1 MVMKTAHSASAR
13 TLNDFLVPGMLNLS
27 IEKALVMLGELC
39 YSMQESQVLV
49 QRVFNRLIFLRLEV
63 ENKPIGTRI
72 QSDLILRYGEL
83 VGNVLVFLRK
93 YSTKTLLARIASN
106 RRFLEGLEA
115 THKRLDYFFMKVNLT
130 MRAEMTEWQK
140 HWEADLNIQQLLFE
154 SFLSNRLVVNGEL
167 NERGLEEALTKMK
180 YELTLA
186 QKSQK
191 QEALMKSVE
200 ISFRFHH
207 KMDLLLKP
215 IPTWFVARD
224 EIQYKQ
230 EPFAIGTCGAVH
242 RGTLERTKAK
252 VVIKCMYSDSK
263 QTQEALYTEGE
274 LWNRLDHPN
283 VLKMKGGCYVGSP
296 VFLLCEDAGDRRSFD
311 VFFSESEKNKQKLWH
326 LFLGVAEGLLYLHTK
341 GIVHNNVKCSN
352 LLVGVDGRAK
362 LCDFGF
368 SYDMNSP
375 LAKKHPAGV
384 RWKAPELLASSE
396 TAAVVVPSF
405 ASDVYSLGMAIIE
418 AVTGNLP
425 WGQASADHEI
435 IKKATTAAYVRP
447 NGFTDKQWA
456 LVKSLCA
463 MKPDDRLTV
472 PAVVKELRELI
483 HASERKPAEST
494 KACSKCT
501 SFNPVK
507 NKFCNECGN
516 RFADDSIPT

>member
-1 MVMKTAHSASAR
+1 MVMKTAHPASAR

-27 IEKALVMLGELC
+27 IEKALVMLSQLC
-39 YSMQESQVLV
+39 YSMQENQVLV
-49 QRVFNRLIFLRLEV
+49 QRVFNRLLFLRLEV

-93 YSTKTLLARIASN
+93 YAAKTLVARIASN

-115 THKRLDYFFMKVNLT
+115 THKRLDYFFSKVNLA
-130 MRAEMTEWQK
+130 MRGEMTEWQK
-140 HWEADLNIQQLLFE
+140 HWDGDLNIQQLLFE
-154 SFLSNRLVVNGEL
+154 SFLTNKLVVNAEL
-167 NERGLEEALTKMK
+167 SERGLEEALTEMK

-186 QKSQK
+186 QKSPRQK
-191 QEALMKSVE
+191 SLMENVE
-200 ISFRFHH
+200 SSFRFHH
-207 KMDLLLKP
+207 KMFPKP
-215 IPTWFVARD
+215 VAAWFVARD
-224 EIQYKQ
+224 EIEYKQ
-230 EPFAIGTCGAVH
+230 EPFAIGTYGAVH

-274 LWNRLDHPN
+274 LWNRLEHPN
-283 VLKMKGGCYVGSP
+283 LLKMKGGCYVGSP
-296 VFLLCEDAGDRRSFD
+296 MFLLSEDAGDRRSFD
-311 VFFSESEKNKQKLWH
+311 VFFSESEKNKQKLWY
-326 LFLGVAEGLLYLHTK
+326 LFLEVAEGLSYLHAK

-368 SYDMNSP
+368 SYDMNNP
-375 LAKKHPAGV
+375 LPKKHTTAV
-384 RWKAPELLASSE
+384 RWKAPELLALGT
-396 TAAVVVPSF
+396 TAAAVVPSF
-405 ASDVYSLGMAIIE
+405 ASDVYSFGMAIIE
-418 AVTGNLP
+418 AMTGNFP
-425 WGQASADHEI
+425 WSQVSADHEI
-435 IKKATTAAYVRP
+435 IKQATTAAYVRP
-447 NGFTDKQWA
+447 REFSDKQWSF
-456 LVKSLCA
+456 VKALCA
-463 MKPDDRLTV
+463 KKPGDRMDMRTV
-472 PAVVKELRELI
+472 LKELRELI
-483 HASERKPAEST
+483 RASDRKPAEST